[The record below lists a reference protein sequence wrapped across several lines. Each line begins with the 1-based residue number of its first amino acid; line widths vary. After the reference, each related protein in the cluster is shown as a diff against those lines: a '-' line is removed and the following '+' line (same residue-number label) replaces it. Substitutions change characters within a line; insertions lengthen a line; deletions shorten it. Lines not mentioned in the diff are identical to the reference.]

1 VELRHLRYFVA
12 VAETLH
18 FGRAAVRLHIA
29 QPPLSRQIR
38 QLEAEL
44 GLRLF
49 ERTQRRVQLTN
60 AGQVFLVEA
69 RRILAQ
75 VDGAVSAARQAARG
89 ETGALAVGFIGAA
102 SYSILPPVVQAF
114 RARYSRVELTLH
126 EMSTEQQ
133 FAALREGRIEVGF
146 VRPPV
151 DDAQLAA
158 ETVLRE
164 PLLVAL
170 PRAHPLA
177 RRRALALAA
186 LAHELFVLFP
196 RPLAPGLYDQIM
208 VLCREAGFRPAVTQ
222 EALQMQTIARLVRAG
237 VGVSLVPASVRNLR
251 ERGVIFRPLQDAT
264 ADVEMAV
271 AWRREDASALVQ
283 HFLAVAREA
292 TARPG
297 APSPSPGPSPS
308 ARERGEG
315 RRD

>member
-18 FGRAAVRLHIA
+18 FGRAAARLHIA

-44 GLRLF
+44 GVRLF
-49 ERTQRRVQLTN
+49 ERTQRRVQLTS
-60 AGQVFLVEA
+60 AGQVFLAEA

-75 VDGAVSAARQAARG
+75 VDRAVSAARQVARG

-102 SYSILPPVVQAF
+102 SYSILPAVVQAF
-114 RARYSRVELTLH
+114 RARYPRVDVALH

-133 FAALREGRIEVGF
+133 LAALREGRIEVGF

-151 DDAQLAA
+151 DDAHLAA

-177 RRRALALAA
+177 RRRALPLAA
-186 LAHELFVLFP
+186 LAREPFVLFP
-196 RPLAPGLYDQIM
+196 RPLGPGLYDQIM
-208 VLCREAGFRPAVTQ
+208 ALCREAGFRPSVTQ
-222 EALQMQTIARLVRAG
+222 EALQTQTIARLVRAG

-251 ERGVIFRPLQDAT
+251 ERGVIYRPLQDAT

-271 AWRREDASALVQ
+271 AWRREAASALVQ
-283 HFLAVAREA
+283 HYLAVVREV
-292 TARPG
+292 TARQVAQG
-297 APSPSPGPSPS
+297 AAGRLPPTP
-308 ARERGEG
+308 RGESAPE
-315 RRD
+315 